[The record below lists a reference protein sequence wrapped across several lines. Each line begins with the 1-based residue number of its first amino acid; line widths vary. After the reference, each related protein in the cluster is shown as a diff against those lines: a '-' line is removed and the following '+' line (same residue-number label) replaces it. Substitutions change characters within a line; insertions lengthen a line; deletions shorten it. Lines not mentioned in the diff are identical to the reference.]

1 MANWY
6 KDTLRAMEDAW
17 KSFEDIKY
25 CWFSNFEEYQTRI
38 QPDYFIMNE
47 NTQESV
53 EKLKKWLMH
62 FEYDSWWG
70 WQEFFWEVVFNDGT
84 WLERW
89 EYDGSEWREYKK
101 TPERPD
107 FNKFR
112 EAEKK
117 YRYEHTHSVLDE
129 D

>member
-6 KDTLRAMEDAW
+6 DSTLIAMKEAW
-17 KSFEDIKY
+17 KTFKDIKY
-25 CWFSNFEEYQTRI
+25 CWFSNDIEDTWKMPR
-38 QPDYFIMNE
+38 YFIMNE
-47 NTQESV
+47 NTEENIKQLE
-53 EKLKKWLMH
+53 KWLKNYK
-62 FEYDSWWG
+62 YDSWWG
-70 WQEFFWEVVFNDGT
+70 WQEFFWEVVFNDDT